1 MLAMTETTRGLH
13 QPPPPQA
20 RRRSGR
26 PKPIPFT
33 YIPPEDQKE
42 YYELSLNGAPTEAEA
57 MLGGLTGYYDTGG
70 YIFGRY
76 PSSLTHPNWRRFRDP
91 DRYVFRTYNAYLAEQ
106 AAIVTHGTETILS
119 TGYLDCLD
127 PGWHRALQ
135 YLAAFRY
142 HEAGALKLWQFVQYA
157 AGSEPISYC
166 GVEECGSRLISTH
179 TLNRYALDLAGA
191 IPGWNDDNALELW
204 LEDGGPLAGAREY
217 VEHELTV
224 RDWAEGII
232 ADAVVAAPLYYEP
245 LLRFFAING
254 AAHGDA
260 STPTI
265 VSSFTALAERRTRWA
280 KDFVRLALEVEENRP
295 LIEGWVAEWSA
306 RAVTALEALAPLYGA
321 VTRPVLD
328 PGAEAE
334 RARAAY
340 GAVVEGLGIGSRSE
354 VAS

>member
-1 MLAMTETTRGLH
+1 MTETREFH
-13 QPPPPQA
+13 QPPPAQT

-42 YYELSLNGAPTEAEA
+42 YYELSLGGAPSEAEA

-76 PSSLTHPNWRRFRDP
+76 PSRLSHPDWRRFKDP

-106 AAIVTHGTETILS
+106 AAIVTHGTETLLS

-127 PGWHRALQ
+127 PVWHRALQ

-166 GVEECGSRLISTH
+166 GVEECGSRLITTH
-179 TLNRYALDLAGA
+179 TLNRYALDLAA
-191 IPGWNDDNALELW
+191 AVPGWNDDNALDLW
-204 LEDGGPLAGAREY
+204 LEDDGPLSGAREY

-224 RDWAEGII
+224 RDWAEGIV
-232 ADAVVAAPLYYEP
+232 ADGIVAAPLYYEP

-280 KDFVRLALEVEENRP
+280 RDFVKLALEVDGNRP
-295 LIEGWVAEWSA
+295 LIEDWVSVWAPRGGA
-306 RAVTALEALAPLYGA
+306 ALDALAPLYGA
-321 VTRPVLD
+321 VARPVLD
-328 PGAEAE
+328 PADEAE
-334 RARAAY
+334 KARAAY
-340 GAVVEGLGIGSRSE
+340 GGVVEDLGIGSLAG

>member
-1 MLAMTETTRGLH
+1 MTEQAATT
-13 QPPPPQA
+13 

-33 YIPPEDQKE
+33 YLPPGDQKE

-76 PSSLTHPNWRRFRDP
+76 PSRLSHPDWRRFRDP

-106 AAIVTHGTETILS
+106 AAIVTHGTETLLS
-119 TGYLDCLD
+119 SGYLDCLD

-166 GVEECGSRLISTH
+166 GVEECGSRLITTH
-179 TLNRYALDLAGA
+179 TINRYALDLAAA
-191 IPGWNDDNALELW
+191 IPGWNDDNALDLW
-204 LEDGGPLAGAREY
+204 LEDGGPLSGAREF
-217 VEHELTV
+217 VEHELTI
-224 RDWAEGII
+224 RDWAEGIV
-232 ADAVVAAPLYYEP
+232 ADAIVAAPLYYEP
-245 LLRFFAING
+245 LLRFFAINS
-254 AAHGDA
+254 AANGDA

-280 KDFVRLALEVEENRP
+280 RDFVTLALEVDGNRP
-295 LIEGWVAEWSA
+295 LIEEWVAQWASRGEA
-306 RAVTALEALAPLYGA
+306 ALEALAPLYGA

-334 RARAAY
+334 RARLAY
-340 GAVVEGLGIGSRSE
+340 GALVDDLGIGSRLGVTS
-354 VAS
+354 